1 MPCANC
7 GSPRTIKAHLI
18 PQAFIREVRVEDKGH
33 ALTDRVIGEFQ
44 PSQNGRY
51 DDAILCAECDNRLG
65 ADEKYAFETLK
76 RIREA
81 APRIVGHPFSVQ
93 GVDGDRLLRFAM
105 GIVWKYALTR
115 PHYGRISIGP
125 YADRLKGAL
134 FAAGD
139 PQIDA
144 FMMKLHSGDD
154 VSYFYRAPLTSRYQG
169 VNFARF
175 SVGGFVFLVKLDQR
189 TAAQIPA
196 EGWLRG
202 NRDVLI
208 PALALDNLE
217 EGRIFLGARKSNP
230 RLDAYLEK
238 VSLNPTLQ

>member
-7 GSPRTIKAHLI
+7 GSIHTIKAHLI
-18 PQAFIREVRVEDKGH
+18 PQAFIREVRGEDKGH
-33 ALTDRVIGEFQ
+33 ALTDRVIGDFR

-51 DDAILCAECDNRLG
+51 DDAILCAQCDNRLG

-81 APRIVGHPFSVQ
+81 APQIVDRSFSVERV
-93 GVDGDRLLRFAM
+93 GGDRLLRFAL

-115 PHYGRISIGP
+115 LHYGQISIGP
-125 YADRLKGAL
+125 YKDRLKGAL
-134 FAAGD
+134 FAGGD

-144 FMMKLHSGDD
+144 FMMKLHSGDG
-154 VSYFYRAPLTSRYQG
+154 VSYFYRAPLTSRHGG

-189 TAAQIPA
+189 TTARVPA
-196 EGWLRG
+196 EVWLRG
-202 NRDVLI
+202 NRNIQI
-208 PALALDNLE
+208 PAIALDKIE
-217 EGRIFLGARKSNP
+217 EGRMFLGARKSNT

-238 VSLNPTLQ
+238 VSLNPRLQ